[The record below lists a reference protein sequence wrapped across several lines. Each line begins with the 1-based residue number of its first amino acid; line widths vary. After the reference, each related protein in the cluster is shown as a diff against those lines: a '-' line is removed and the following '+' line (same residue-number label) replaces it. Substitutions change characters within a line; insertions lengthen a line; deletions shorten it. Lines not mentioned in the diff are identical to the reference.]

1 MTVHYQS
8 ASWARPT
15 SNLIA
20 LTTYRNFDHQ
30 RLGDILSKIV
40 FCRQT
45 HSDRVI
51 QVSSEL
57 VGRPTADAMIT
68 DQTNLGLGV
77 LTADCVPVFI
87 HDQKRSIIGIAHAGW
102 RGTFYKIICKTIN
115 KIGDNFNVKPKDI
128 IAVIGPSIGNC
139 CFEVG
144 EDLYKRFIKNFPNF
158 KSCFLQDEFKKKID
172 LKRINYL
179 LLEEMGVREIEIL
192 NECTKCNPNF
202 YSYRRDKS
210 KSQNQISKI
219 NLN

>member
-1 MTVHYQS
+1 MSNYKSRKLSTIKNINYSFGDKKTKSDAFTLNQVHGS
-8 ASWARPT
+8 DVVIVDKVPDNNIIISGDSIIT
-15 SNLIA
+15 NVK
-20 LTTYRNFDHQ
+20 NFS
-30 RLGDILSKIV
+30 I
-40 FCRQT
+40 
-45 HSDRVI
+45 
-51 QVSSEL
+51 
-57 VGRPTADAMIT
+57 
-68 DQTNLGLGV
+68 GV
-77 LTADCVPVFI
+77 KTADCLPILLTDKNSSFVGAV
-87 HDQKRSIIGIAHAGW
+87 HAGW

-128 IAVIGPSIGNC
+128 IAVIGPSIANC